1 MMPLNMIIA
10 FTLARIDELRSTIR
24 RDSDRG
30 DIVTTVI
37 MISLFAAAAII
48 ICGILIV
55 KATSAANKVQTQ

>member
-10 FTLARIDELRSTIR
+10 FTLARVDELRSTIR

>member
-10 FTLARIDELRSTIR
+10 FTLARVDELRRTVR
-24 RDSDRG
+24 QDSDRG

>member
-1 MMPLNMIIA
+1 MMPLNIIIA
-10 FTLARIDELRSTIR
+10 FTLARVDELRSTVR
-24 RDSDRG
+24 QDNDRG